1 MRRVSIIQREIP
13 HYRVR
18 FFEELYA
25 QGRLR
30 GLDFQVYAGTPP
42 VQAAS
47 STAFSYRVLPVRRFG
62 KRASGSYW
70 MSGLEKAIAGS
81 DIVVAPQEL
90 QCLTVPY
97 LWTKR
102 RRICKSWIWWGHG
115 YNFQASL
122 RHSSATQIKEAIKRF
137 MTRRADGLITYT
149 AQGKEYWSQHGLP
162 ESRVV
167 PFYNT
172 IDVEGLRLA
181 GAQISQQHRM
191 EVKRKLGLEGK
202 YVLLFSGRLYA
213 EKKVDFL
220 LEAFAVLKKS
230 CPDVALLIIGDGGE
244 RDNLEQMA
252 KQLGRHDVHFLGEL
266 VDSKVTAAYFSL
278 ADLLVIPGA
287 VGLAIVHGFAFGL
300 PLITTESPGHGP
312 ELEYLSRDNGAMTR
326 NDSSQYAETIGALLS
341 SPQKLEAMKRSAMA
355 QGDALHLP
363 NSVRRFADGITA
375 LSHSYGAPTE

>member
-25 QGRLR
+25 QGRLQE
-30 GLDFQVYAGTPP
+30 LDIQVYAGMPP
-42 VQAAS
+42 ARAAS
-47 STAFSYRVLPVRRFG
+47 SAPFPYRVLPVHHVGGMR
-62 KRASGSYW
+62 SGSYW

-81 DIVVAPQEL
+81 DVVVAPQEL

-97 LWTKR
+97 LWAKR

-122 RHSSATQIKEAIKRF
+122 RHPVMTRIKETIKRV

-149 AQGKEYWSQHGLP
+149 AQGAEYWRQQGLP

-172 IDVEGLRLA
+172 IDVEELRKA
-181 GAQISQQHRM
+181 GAEISEQQRM
-191 EVKRKLGLEGK
+191 GLKRQLGLEGK
-202 YVLLFSGRLYA
+202 YVLLFSGRLYV

-220 LEAFAVLKKS
+220 LKAFAVLKQS
-230 CPDVALLIIGDGGE
+230 YPGVVLLIIGDGEE
-244 RDNLEQMA
+244 RDKLEQLA
-252 KQLGRHDVHFLGEL
+252 RQLEHQDVHFLGEL
-266 VDSKVTAAYFSL
+266 VDAKETAAYFSL

-300 PLITTESPGHGP
+300 PLITTDSPGHGP
-312 ELEYLSRDNGAMTR
+312 ELDYLSVNNGAMTR
-326 NDSSQYAETIGALLS
+326 MDIFQYAEAIGALLS
-341 SPQKLEAMKRSAMA
+341 SSPKLEAMKRSAMA
-355 QGDALHLP
+355 QGDDLHLAH
-363 NSVRRFADGITA
+363 SVKRFADGITA
-375 LSHSYGAPTE
+375 LSQC